1 MPGYETR
8 EIFLLNNVGSKQSL
22 VRKIGQLLNITKETF
37 LPKKSTGNGT
47 WKLVSDLFTLKKS
60 SVKKK
65 FEKI

>member
-8 EIFLLNNVGSKQSL
+8 KIFLLNNVGSKQSL

-47 WKLVSDLFTLKKS
+47 WKLVSGLFTLKKS